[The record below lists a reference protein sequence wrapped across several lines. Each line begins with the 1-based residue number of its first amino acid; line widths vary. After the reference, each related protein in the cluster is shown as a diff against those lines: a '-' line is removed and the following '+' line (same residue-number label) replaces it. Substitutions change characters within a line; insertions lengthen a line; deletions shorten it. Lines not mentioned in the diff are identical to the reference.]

1 MGVHYDLEG
10 TAVILIGFQNDYF
23 ASDGLL
29 EGALEDSA
37 GRSKMLANTQQM
49 LERLKDSPALIIST
63 PIVFTVDYGELSEP
77 TGILEVIKDVG
88 AFRHGEKG
96 SETIPEVAQY
106 GDRIL
111 EVPGKRGL
119 NAFSNTEL
127 DEILRDRGI
136 SDVVIA
142 GVVTSICI
150 DSTGRAAHERGYR
163 VSILGD
169 CTAGRSAFEQD
180 FYCEKIFPLYAKVIE
195 SGVFLGVE

>member
-1 MGVHYDLEG
+1 MGIQYDLDK

-37 GRSKMLANTQQM
+37 GRSEMLANTQKV
-49 LERLKDSPALIIST
+49 LKGLRDSKALLIST
-63 PIVFTVDYGELSEP
+63 PIVFTPDYRELAQP
-77 TGILEVIKDVG
+77 TGILEVIKDLG
-88 AFRHGEKG
+88 AFREGEKG
-96 SETIPEVAQY
+96 ADAIPEIAEY
-106 GDRIL
+106 GDRIQ

-127 DEILRDRGI
+127 EEVLAERGVE
-136 SDVVIA
+136 DVVVA

-163 VSILGD
+163 VSILSD
-169 CTAGRSAFEQD
+169 CTAGRTAFEQE
-180 FYCEKIFPLYAKVIE
+180 FYCEKIFPLYAHVID
-195 SGVFLGVE
+195 SGDLLGPE